1 MWSLYLIMPF
11 KKFTPKTSSI
21 RFKVIINKHFLKLN
35 KFKKLFFK
43 KKKNNSGRNN
53 SGQITVRHKGSG
65 KFNFKR
71 KIDIFREYNC
81 PGNFINYDLDK
92 KHTGFLSLI
101 KYING
106 SFSYILAPNELIFN
120 QSIGVNFINI
130 GKSIGNACPIGWL
143 KNGVVI
149 YNLENNPRCGTK
161 YIKSAGTFGKII
173 HHTKN
178 NVLIKL
184 PSKNLKY
191 FSKYCFASI
200 GRVSNILHFMSV
212 LGKAGASRL
221 KNIRPTVRGETMNP
235 IDHPM
240 GGRTRGG
247 KPTKNP
253 WGKIVK

>member
-1 MWSLYLIMPF
+1 MWNIYLIMSL
-11 KKFTPKTSSI
+11 KKFIPKTSSI
-21 RFKVIINKHFLKLN
+21 RFKVSVNKHSLNLK

-43 KKKNNSGRNN
+43 KKKNNSGRNIT
-53 SGQITVRHKGSG
+53 GQITVRHKGSG
-65 KFNFKR
+65 NFSFKR
-71 KIDIFREYNC
+71 KIDIFREYTC
-81 PGNFINYDLDK
+81 QGIFLNYDLDK

-106 SFSYILAPNELIFN
+106 SFSYILAPNELTYN
-120 QSIGVNFINI
+120 QNINVSFINI
-130 GKSIGNACPIGWL
+130 GKSIGNACPVGWL
-143 KNGVVI
+143 KNGTVI
-149 YNLENNPRCGTK
+149 YNLEGTPRNGTQ
-161 YIKSAGTFGKII
+161 YIKSAGTLGKIV
-173 HHTKN
+173 HHTNDK
-178 NVLIKL
+178 VLIKL
-184 PSKNLKY
+184 PSKDLKY
-191 FSKYCFASI
+191 FSKYCLASI

-212 LGKAGASRL
+212 LGKAGASRI